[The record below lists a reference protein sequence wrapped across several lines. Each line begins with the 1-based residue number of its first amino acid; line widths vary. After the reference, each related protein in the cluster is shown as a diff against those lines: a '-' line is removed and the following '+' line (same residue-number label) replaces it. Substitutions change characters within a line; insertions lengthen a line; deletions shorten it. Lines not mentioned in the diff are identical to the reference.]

1 MAPAQAIFRR
11 PFAEQVAAFRL
22 RLDDL
27 RPTATWTDLWQA
39 EHDRAFMVAG
49 AMKADLLADLAG
61 AVERAIEEGSGI
73 ESFRRDFRAIVE
85 ARGWH
90 GWTGEGSKRGEA
102 WRTRVIYKTNM
113 ATTYA
118 AGRWAQLMRAG
129 YPLLVYRHGGSLDPR
144 VQHLSWDGLILPV
157 DHPFWATHAPP
168 NGWGCS
174 CFVTGARSERDAVR
188 KGGKPGRRLPDGWA
202 ARNPKTGAP
211 DGIDRGWAYAPGASV
226 AETIAQVAGKLG
238 TLPPPIAAAVA
249 VAIPEVA
256 AAVVAP
262 ARLHWQDW
270 TPARS
275 LAEAAEAAKAAGIAE
290 QVIFGKGTA
299 LAGANAFARTAAE
312 IMQRFNL
319 PIMTAMSS
327 TRDLPFRTSVT
338 RATAAFYVPTRKALG
353 VNPLGFNPR
362 RVAEAFDLD
371 DHLSEIAKWAE
382 QLSQVAQDIQS
393 RALQMQSAAAP
404 RRWSVVRDVRGVAA
418 HELGHHLH
426 YSAKAELDQLVREH
440 RMIEDGWHLLIS
452 RYSNHN
458 DREFIAEAFAL
469 YITGGEGE
477 HYRLHPALLAY
488 FKGRD
493 TLS

>member
-1 MAPAQAIFRR
+1 MALATGIFRR

-22 RLDDL
+22 RLTDL
-27 RPTATWTDLWQA
+27 RPTAAWTDLWQA

-61 AVERAIEEGSGI
+61 AVQRAIEDGTGI
-73 ESFRRDFRAIVE
+73 EAFRRDFRSIVE

-113 ATTYA
+113 ATSYA

-144 VQHLSWDGLILPV
+144 LQHLSWDGLILPV

-188 KGGKPGRRLPDGWA
+188 KGGKPGKRLPDGWA
-202 ARNPKTGAP
+202 LRNPKTGAP

-226 AETIAQVAGKLG
+226 AETVAQFAGKLA
-238 TLPPPIAAAVA
+238 TLPPPIAADVA
-249 VAIPEVA
+249 VAFPQVA
-256 AAVVAP
+256 DAVPAP
-262 ARLHWQDW
+262 SRLNWQDW
-270 TPARS
+270 TPARTV
-275 LAEAAEAAKAAGIAE
+275 ADAVQAAKAAGIAE
-290 QVIFGKGTA
+290 QVAFGRGST
-299 LAGANAFARTAAE
+299 LAGVNAFVRTAAE
-312 IMQRFNL
+312 IMQRFDL
-319 PIMTAMSS
+319 PKLTAMASK
-327 TRDLPFRTSVT
+327 RQLPFRISVDS
-338 RATAAFYVPTRKALG
+338 AAAAFYVPARTALG
-353 VNPLGFNPR
+353 VNPMGFSPR
-362 RVAEAFDLD
+362 KVAEAFDIED
-371 DHLSEIAKWAE
+371 APAEVAKWSD
-382 QLSQVAQDIQS
+382 QLARVAQDIQS
-393 RALQMQSAAAP
+393 RARRMQAASAP

-426 YSAKAELDQLVREH
+426 YSVKAELDQLVRDY

-452 RYSNHN
+452 RYSAKN
-458 DREFIAEAFAL
+458 DREFVAEAFAL
-469 YITGGEGE
+469 YITGGEAE
-477 HYRLHPALLAY
+477 HYRLHPALLAF

-493 TLS
+493 KQK